1 MYIFVTMEKVV
12 SVLSNLGIDI
22 TTFTNYEQTIIF
34 LLMNVLHLLSIAF
47 ILYIAYRIIL
57 KIWNFLF

>member
-1 MYIFVTMEKVV
+1 MYIFVTMERVITILAK
-12 SVLSNLGIDI
+12 LGIDI
-22 TTFTNYEQTIIF
+22 TVFTSYEQTIIF
-34 LLMNVLHLLSIAF
+34 LLMNVLHLLSTAF